1 MTQDE
6 RWLQK
11 YNEVKSFIET
21 NKRNPSR
28 YDARER
34 GLYCNW
40 LRHNKKLYNS
50 GGLKEDR
57 MELFKELLD
66 LSETYRRK
74 NQYEERAG
82 IKRRAA

>member
-6 RWLQK
+6 RWLAK
-11 YNEVKSFIET
+11 YNEVKEFIET

-40 LRHNKKLYNS
+40 LRHNKKLFNA
-50 GGLKEDR
+50 GEMKEER
-57 MELFKELLD
+57 MEMFKVLLELM
-66 LSETYRRK
+66 EENKRV
-74 NQYEERAG
+74 NQWV
-82 IKRRAA
+82 

>member
-6 RWLQK
+6 KWLLR
-11 YNEVKSFIET
+11 YNEVKTFIEA

-40 LRHNKKLYNS
+40 LRHNKKLYNA
-50 GGLKEDR
+50 GELKDER
-57 MELFKELLD
+57 MVMFKRLLELMKEHK
-66 LSETYRRK
+66 RV
-74 NQYEERAG
+74 NQYL
-82 IKRRAA
+82 

>member
-6 RWLQK
+6 RWQSK
-11 YNEVKSFIET
+11 WQEVMTSIKT

-40 LRHNKKLYNS
+40 LRHNKKLFNA
-50 GGLKEDR
+50 GDLKDER
-57 MELFKELLD
+57 MEMFKELQE
-66 LSETYRRK
+66 LSEKYKRV
-74 NQYEERAG
+74 NQYQ
-82 IKRRAA
+82 